1 MFLFCTSRLMR
12 VDDHSDNGGRGW
24 RRLTAEEVADLAYI
38 AIRLV
43 RRAVRADLSAREAA
57 KADEAARKL
66 AEAVS
71 SRLAPYPIFGPASA
85 ARGHSA
91 GGGGDPGVAED

>member
-1 MFLFCTSRLMR
+1 MR
-12 VDDHSDNGGRGW
+12 VDDPSDNGGRGW
-24 RRLTAEEVADLAYI
+24 RRLAAEEVADLAYM

-43 RRAVRADLSAREAA
+43 RRGVKADLAAREAA
-57 KADEAARKL
+57 KADGAARKL

-71 SRLAPYPIFGPASA
+71 NRLAAYPIFGPARP

-91 GGGGDPGVAED
+91 GCKTAVDEDS